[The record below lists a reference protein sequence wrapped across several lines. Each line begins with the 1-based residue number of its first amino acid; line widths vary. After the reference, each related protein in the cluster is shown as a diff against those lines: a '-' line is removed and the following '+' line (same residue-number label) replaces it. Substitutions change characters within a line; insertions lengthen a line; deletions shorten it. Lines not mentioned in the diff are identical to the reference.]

1 MLTLTGFLKIIGE
14 FFMQNLK
21 KNEEF
26 QKIYKIGKKAFGY
39 YALVYIMK
47 NNLEQNR
54 CGYVVSKKTGNA
66 VCRNR
71 LKRLFREYYRGKD
84 SLTKQ
89 GYDIVF
95 IAKRNAGNEFKT
107 LKLEKLS
114 RDLDKIFR
122 RLGLL

>member
-1 MLTLTGFLKIIGE
+1 
-14 FFMQNLK
+14 MQNLK

-26 QKIYKIGKKAFGY
+26 QRIYKIGKKAFGY

-47 NNLEQNR
+47 NNVEYNR

-71 LKRLFREYYRGKD
+71 LKRLFREYYREKD
-84 SLTKQ
+84 SFTKQ

-95 IAKRNAGNEFKT
+95 IAKRNAGNELKT
-107 LKLEKLS
+107 LKLDKLS
-114 RDLDKIFR
+114 KDLDKAFKK
-122 RLGLL
+122 LGMI

>member
-1 MLTLTGFLKIIGE
+1 ME
-14 FFMQNLK
+14 NLK

-26 QKIYKIGKKAFGY
+26 QKVYKIGKKAFGY

-47 NNLEQNR
+47 NNKEYNR

-71 LKRLFREYYRGKD
+71 LKRLFREYYKEKD
-84 SLTKQ
+84 SLVQK

-95 IAKRNAGNEFKT
+95 IAKRNAGTEFKT
-107 LKLEKLS
+107 LKLDKLEK
-114 RDLDKIFR
+114 DLEKIFK
-122 RLGLL
+122 RLGINK

>member
-1 MLTLTGFLKIIGE
+1 MH
-14 FFMQNLK
+14 NLK

-26 QKIYKIGKKAFGY
+26 QKVYKIGKKAFGY

-54 CGYVVSKKTGNA
+54 CGFVVSKKTGNA

-71 LKRLFREYYRGKD
+71 LKRLFREFYKNID
-84 SLTKQ
+84 FKSEQ

-107 LKLEKLS
+107 LKYNKIEK
-114 RDLDKIFR
+114 DLLKIFKK
-122 RLGLL
+122 LGLFK